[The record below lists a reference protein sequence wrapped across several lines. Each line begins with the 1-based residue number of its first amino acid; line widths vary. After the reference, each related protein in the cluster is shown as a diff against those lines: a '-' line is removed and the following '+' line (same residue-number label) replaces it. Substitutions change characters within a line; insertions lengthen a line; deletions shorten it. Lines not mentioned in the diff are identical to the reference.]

1 MLLWLNEN
9 KGLNLFIVPNLYNM
23 FIRVKKVKK
32 RNGKVYEYA
41 HLVSGTWKRRR
52 LKELEGK
59 RFFKKFN
66 NSIHNYKK
74 FVGRVY
80 RFDNLKEKDFD
91 EFLGESFGE
100 FVKDRNVEEIY
111 RKLIEYE
118 LMCCGFRRKKGIYV
132 NKNVF
137 VDLNRLVVHDG
148 KSDVVVKLKDF
159 SGYLCSLNLDELF
172 RIQKI
177 SGRYEGV
184 YFLKKLRMTGI
195 ELNAEQVYVL
205 VEKMLKL

>member
-1 MLLWLNEN
+1 
-9 KGLNLFIVPNLYNM
+9 M

-52 LKELEGK
+52 LKEEEGK
-59 RFFKKFN
+59 RFFKRFN
-66 NSIHNYKK
+66 NSVHNYKK
-74 FVGRVY
+74 FIGRVY
-80 RFDNLKEKDFD
+80 RFENMKELDLE
-91 EFLGESFGE
+91 EFLNDGFGD
-100 FVKDRNVEEIY
+100 FVENNNVGEIY
-111 RKLIEYE
+111 RKLLEYE
-118 LMCCGFRRKKGIYV
+118 LICCGFGKRKGVYF
-132 NKNVF
+132 NKNIF

-172 RIQKI
+172 KIQKI

-184 YFLKKLRMTGI
+184 YFLKKLRMAGI
-195 ELNAEQVYVL
+195 ELNAEQVYAL